1 MKVLLIGA
9 DGFIGRPIAFQ
20 LRAEGGEVTAQA
32 RNPAQ
37 LAAMGF
43 AKVQADLGDA
53 VTHDPAF
60 WLPHLAGRHLIYA
73 ADLCR
78 RAFDGPSGG
87 FCRVHHH
94 APAAMRAAL
103 TPG

>member
-9 DGFIGRPIAFQ
+9 DGFIGRHIAFQ

-32 RNPAQ
+32 RNPAR

-43 AKVQADLGDA
+43 AKVQADLGGA

-73 ADLCR
+73 AGLLTGR
-78 RAFDGPSGG
+78 QAAFAV
-87 FCRVHHH
+87 CTI
-94 APAAMRAAL
+94 
-103 TPG
+103 TPLPPCGQH